1 MNAMTMLALISL
13 VAAAALFIALAMFL
27 HQISMELEKIG
38 GTRKAG
44 YGNPGSFLSKI
55 RLGVRAIEVQTG
67 GLAPEVIK
75 LNGGLTAIR
84 DGMGAIDTNLDGVIT
99 AVSAQGTR

>member
-38 GTRKAG
+38 GTKKAG
-44 YGNPGSFLSKI
+44 YGNPGSFRPRSDSAFGPSKFKPVAW
-55 RLGVRAIEVQTG
+55 RQR
-67 GLAPEVIK
+67 
-75 LNGGLTAIR
+75 
-84 DGMGAIDTNLDGVIT
+84 
-99 AVSAQGTR
+99 